1 MEEILVGLDIG
12 TTKTCAVIGTMN
24 ANGQVEVIG
33 VGVTPSKG
41 MKNGV
46 IVNIDNTMA
55 SVVKA
60 IDEAEL
66 MAGYEVTDVIV
77 GVSGQHVKG
86 QNSRGVVAV
95 SSRNRTIA
103 TQDVKRVIEAAQA
116 VVIPVDREI
125 LHVLSKEF
133 SVDDQIGIK
142 DPIGMSGVRLEAEV
156 HIVTGSSSS
165 IQNMIKAVEKAGFQ
179 YRDIVFNPLAAADAV
194 LSRDEMELGVALL
207 DIGGGTI
214 DIIVYLEGGVAYSS
228 VPSIGGIHVTNDISI
243 GLRTPSESAEL
254 IKQKYG
260 CAVLDLVD
268 PSEVVEVPSDDPS
281 EVVEVPSVGG
291 RPPRKLLRQE
301 LTQIIEPRVAEMM
314 EMVEREL
321 ALSGK
326 KDMLSAGIVLTG
338 GGSMLDGSI
347 EAAERVFNMPVRLGV
362 PREIA
367 GLVDRVATPQ
377 FANGV
382 GLLKYGLK
390 MGQLRAG
397 RLSPEKGGSVFGR
410 LKKWI
415 EEYL

>member
-1 MEEILVGLDIG
+1 MEDILVGLDIG

-24 ANGQVEVIG
+24 ENNQVEVIG

-41 MKNGV
+41 LKNGV
-46 IVNIDNTMA
+46 IVNIDNTTA
-55 SVVKA
+55 AIVKA
-60 IDEAEL
+60 IDEGEL
-66 MAGYEVTDVIV
+66 MAGYEVTDCII
-77 GVSGQHVKG
+77 GISGQHVKG

-95 SSRNRTIA
+95 SSRNRTIT

-156 HIVTGSSSS
+156 HIVTGVTTS

-179 YRDIVFNPLAAADAV
+179 YRDIVFDPLAAADAV
-194 LSRDEMELGVALL
+194 LSKDEMELGVALL

-214 DIIVYLEGGVAYSS
+214 DIVVYLEGGVAYST
-228 VPSIGGIHVTNDISI
+228 VLPIGGIHVTNDISI
-243 GLRTPSESAEL
+243 GLRTPIESAEL
-254 IKQKYG
+254 IKKKYG
-260 CAVLDLVD
+260 CAVLDLV
-268 PSEVVEVPSDDPS
+268 DPS

-301 LTQIIEPRVAEMM
+301 LTQIIEPRTAEMM
-314 EMVEREL
+314 EMVDREL
-321 ALSGK
+321 SLSGK
-326 KDMLSAGIVLTG
+326 KEMLSAGIVLTG

-347 EAAERVFNMPVRLGV
+347 EAAERVFNMPVRIGS
-362 PREIA
+362 PRGIA
-367 GLVDRVATPQ
+367 GLADRVATPQ
-377 FANGV
+377 FACGV
-382 GLLKYGLK
+382 GLLRYGLR
-390 MGQLRAG
+390 MNQLRAG
-397 RLSPEKGGSVFGR
+397 KLSPEKGGSVFGR
-410 LKKWI
+410 LKKWL

>member
-24 ANGQVEVIG
+24 SNSMVEVIG

-41 MKNGV
+41 LKNGV

-66 MAGYEVTDVIV
+66 MAGYEVTDVVV

-95 SSRNRTIA
+95 SSRNRTIT

-165 IQNMIKAVEKAGFQ
+165 IQNMIKVVEKAGFQ

-228 VPSIGGIHVTNDISI
+228 VLSIGGIHVTNDISI
-243 GLRTPSESAEL
+243 GLRTPIESAEL

-260 CAVLDLVD
+260 CAVLDLV
-268 PSEVVEVPSDDPS
+268 DPS

-321 ALSGK
+321 SMSGK

-347 EAAERVFNMPVRLGV
+347 EAAERVFNMPVRIGV

-367 GLVDRVATPQ
+367 GLTDRVATPQ

-397 RLSPEKGGSVFGR
+397 KLSPEKGGSVFGR

>member
-1 MEEILVGLDIG
+1 MENILVGLDIG

-24 ANGQVEVIG
+24 DNGMVEVIG
-33 VGVTPSKG
+33 VGVTPSRG
-41 MKNGV
+41 LKNGV
-46 IVNIDNTMA
+46 IVNIDNTT
-55 SVVKA
+55 SSIVKA
-60 IDEAEL
+60 IDEGEL
-66 MAGYEVTDVIV
+66 MAGYEVNDVIV

-116 VVIPVDREI
+116 IVIPVDREI

-156 HIVTGSSSS
+156 HIITGATSN
-165 IQNMIKAVEKAGFQ
+165 IQNMIKAVEKSGFQ

-214 DIIVYLEGGVAYSS
+214 DLIVYMEGGVAYST
-228 VPSIGGIHVTNDISI
+228 VLPIGGIHVTNDISI
-243 GLRTPSESAEL
+243 GLRTPIESAEL
-254 IKQKYG
+254 IKKKYG
-260 CAVLDLVD
+260 CAVLELV
-268 PSEVVEVPSDDPS
+268 DPS

-321 ALSGK
+321 SLSGK
-326 KDMLSAGIVLTG
+326 KDMLAAGVVLTG
-338 GGSMLDGSI
+338 GGSMLDGSV
-347 EAAERVFNMPVRLGV
+347 EAAERVFNMPVRIGS
-362 PREIA
+362 PRDIA
-367 GLVDRVATPQ
+367 GLADRVATPQ
-377 FANGV
+377 FSNGV

-390 MGQLRAG
+390 MSQLRAG
-397 RLSPEKGGSVFGR
+397 KLTPEKGGNVFGR

>member
-1 MEEILVGLDIG
+1 MEDILVGLDIG

-24 ANGQVEVIG
+24 QNGMVEVIG

-41 MKNGV
+41 LKNGV
-46 IVNIDNTMA
+46 IVNIDNTTSA
-55 SVVKA
+55 IGKA
-60 IDEAEL
+60 IDEGEL
-66 MAGYEVTDVIV
+66 MAGYEVNDCII

-95 SSRNRTIA
+95 SSRNRTI
-103 TQDVKRVIEAAQA
+103 TTNDVKRVIEAAQA
-116 VVIPVDREI
+116 VVIPMDREI

-142 DPIGMSGVRLEAEV
+142 DPIGMTGVRLEAEV
-156 HIVTGSSSS
+156 HIVTGVTSG

-194 LSRDEMELGVALL
+194 LSRDEMELGVALI

-214 DIIVYLEGGVAYSS
+214 DIVVYLEGGVAYST
-228 VPSIGGIHVTNDISI
+228 VLSIGGIHVTNDISI
-243 GLRTPSESAEL
+243 GLRTPIESAEL
-254 IKQKYG
+254 IKKKYG
-260 CAVLDLVD
+260 CAVLDLV
-268 PSEVVEVPSDDPS
+268 DPS

-314 EMVEREL
+314 EMVDREL
-321 ALSGK
+321 TLSGK
-326 KDMLSAGIVLTG
+326 KEMLSAGIVLTG

-347 EAAERVFNMPVRLGV
+347 EAAERVFNMPVRIGS
-362 PREIA
+362 PRDIA
-367 GLVDRVATPQ
+367 GLADRVATPQ
-377 FANGV
+377 FAASV
-382 GLLKYGLK
+382 GLLRYGLR
-390 MGQLRAG
+390 MNQLRAG
-397 RLSPEKGGSVFGR
+397 KLAPEKGGSMFGR
-410 LKKWI
+410 MKKWL

>member
-1 MEEILVGLDIG
+1 MEEVLVGLDIG
-12 TTKTCAVIGTMN
+12 TTKTCAVIGAIN
-24 ANGQVEVIG
+24 ANNQMEVVG
-33 VGVTPSKG
+33 VGVAPSKG
-41 MKNGV
+41 LKNGV
-46 IVNIDNTMA
+46 IVNIDNTA
-55 SVVKA
+55 SSVVKA

-66 MAGYEVTDVIV
+66 MAGYEATDVIV
-77 GVSGQHVKG
+77 GVSGQHIKG

-95 SSRNRTIA
+95 SSRNRTI
-103 TQDVKRVIEAAQA
+103 TTHDVKRVIEAAQA
-116 VVIPVDREI
+116 IVIPVDREI

-156 HIVTGSSSS
+156 HIVTGSSSN
-165 IQNMIKAVEKAGFQ
+165 ILNMIKAVEKAGFQ

-214 DIIVYLEGGVAYSS
+214 DIIVYLEGGVTYSS
-228 VPSIGGIHVTNDISI
+228 ILSIGGIHVTNDISI
-243 GLRTPSESAEL
+243 GLRTPIESAEL
-254 IKQKYG
+254 IKKKYG
-260 CAVLDLVD
+260 CAVLNLVD
-268 PSEVVEVPSDDPS
+268 PSEI
-281 EVVEVPSVGG
+281 VEVPSVGG

-314 EMVEREL
+314 EMVDHEL

-326 KDMLSAGIVLTG
+326 KEMLAAGIVLTG

-347 EAAERVFNMPVRLGV
+347 EAAERVFNMPVRIGV
-362 PREIA
+362 PRDIA

-377 FANGV
+377 FACGA

-390 MGQLRAG
+390 MSQIRTKKLV
-397 RLSPEKGGSVFGR
+397 PQKGVGFFGR
-410 LKKWI
+410 IKKWL

>member
-1 MEEILVGLDIG
+1 MEDILVGLDIG

-24 ANGQVEVIG
+24 QNGMVEVIG

-41 MKNGV
+41 LKNGV
-46 IVNIDNTMA
+46 IVNIDNTTSA
-55 SVVKA
+55 IGKA
-60 IDEAEL
+60 IDEGEL
-66 MAGYEVTDVIV
+66 MAGYEVNDCII

-95 SSRNRTIA
+95 SSRNRTI
-103 TQDVKRVIEAAQA
+103 TTNDVKRVIEAAQA
-116 VVIPVDREI
+116 VVIPMDREI

-142 DPIGMSGVRLEAEV
+142 DPIGMTGVRLEAEV
-156 HIVTGSSSS
+156 HIVTGVTSG

-194 LSRDEMELGVALL
+194 LSRDEMELGVALI

-214 DIIVYLEGGVAYSS
+214 DIVVYLEGGVAYST
-228 VPSIGGIHVTNDISI
+228 VLSIGGIHVTNDISI
-243 GLRTPSESAEL
+243 GLRTPIESAEL
-254 IKQKYG
+254 IKKKYG
-260 CAVLDLVD
+260 CAVLDLV
-268 PSEVVEVPSDDPS
+268 DPS

-314 EMVEREL
+314 EMVDREL
-321 ALSGK
+321 TLSGK
-326 KDMLSAGIVLTG
+326 KEMLSAGIVLTG

-347 EAAERVFNMPVRLGV
+347 EAAELVFNMPVRIGS
-362 PREIA
+362 PRDIA
-367 GLVDRVATPQ
+367 GLADRVATPQ
-377 FANGV
+377 FAASV
-382 GLLKYGLK
+382 GLLRYGLR
-390 MGQLRAG
+390 MNQLRAG
-397 RLSPEKGGSVFGR
+397 KLAPEKGGSMFGR
-410 LKKWI
+410 MKKWL